1 MSSNTKD
8 GWTPKKRHISRT
20 LNFRVSKN
28 CMSVLL
34 NEIGV
39 NCACPGRDTM
49 RSPFLNLPSKSVAV
63 FCNSLSWYSPK
74 PRTLVS
80 LLTMP
85 RTLPPLANRLK
96 VSWSPVPAMSNTVR
110 AYAKVNFTL
119 DVLGNADGYHLIDS
133 LVCTIDLYDLVRAR
147 RRRDGEVRVTMRG
160 MPYPLPP
167 EKNNACHAAK
177 AFVARFA
184 TTGADILI
192 DKHIPVRAGLGGP
205 SSDAAAT
212 IFGICRYWNIDPS
225 DPRIESVAR
234 SIGADGPFFLY
245 GPPAYLDGAGDTVR
259 ELFRPLTGTPV
270 ALVKPAA
277 GGVSTPEAYRAFDA
291 DPQELPPLEP
301 LLEGL
306 RDHDETKIFAHVANN
321 LASASCSLNP
331 EMAEIL
337 AWVRTQPDVRAAN
350 ICGSGATVFAVC
362 NTQMAANAIAKAAL
376 ERGWWA
382 NAAKMEKS
390 GPYVAAG

>member
-1 MSSNTKD
+1 MTGAFLLVTAPAKINLYLGVHDETDERGYHRVDSVMTTLDLADVLAIAPAEELSVRTVPESDFPQMENTAYRAAVAM
-8 GWTPKKRHISRT
+8 GEAFGRTP
-20 LNFRVSKN
+20 
-28 CMSVLL
+28 
-34 NEIGV
+34 
-39 NCACPGRDTM
+39 
-49 RSPFLNLPSKSVAV
+49 
-63 FCNSLSWYSPK
+63 
-74 PRTLVS
+74 
-80 LLTMP
+80 
-85 RTLPPLANRLK
+85 
-96 VSWSPVPAMSNTVR
+96 
-110 AYAKVNFTL
+110 NFT
-119 DVLGNADGYHLIDS
+119 
-133 LVCTIDLYDLVRAR
+133 
-147 RRRDGEVRVTMRG
+147 
-160 MPYPLPP
+160 
-167 EKNNACHAAK
+167 
-177 AFVARFA
+177 
-184 TTGADILI
+184 ILI

-212 IFGICRYWNIDPS
+212 IFGICRYWSIDPS
-225 DPRIESVAR
+225 DPRIEQVAR
-234 SIGADGPFFLY
+234 SIGADVPFFLY

-259 ELFRPLTGTPV
+259 EIFRPLTGTPV

-321 LASASCSLNP
+321 LAPASCSLNP

-376 ERGWWA
+376 EHGWWA

>member
-1 MSSNTKD
+1 MT
-8 GWTPKKRHISRT
+8 GA
-20 LNFRVSKN
+20 F
-28 CMSVLL
+28 LL
-34 NEIGV
+34 V
-39 NCACPGRDTM
+39 TAP
-49 RSPFLNLPSKSVAV
+49 
-63 FCNSLSWYSPK
+63 
-74 PRTLVS
+74 
-80 LLTMP
+80 
-85 RTLPPLANRLK
+85 
-96 VSWSPVPAMSNTVR
+96 
-110 AYAKVNFTL
+110 AKVNLYLGVHNETDERGYHRVDSVMTTL
-119 DVLGNADGYHLIDS
+119 DLADVLAIAPAEELA
-133 LVCTIDLYDLVRAR
+133 VRTVPESDFPQEENTAYR
-147 RRRDGEVRVTMRG
+147 AAVAMGE
-160 MPYPLPP
+160 
-167 EKNNACHAAK
+167 
-177 AFVARFA
+177 AFGRTPAF
-184 TTGADILI
+184 TILI

-234 SIGADGPFFLY
+234 SIGADVPFFLY

>member
-1 MSSNTKD
+1 MTGAFLLVTAPAKINLYLGVHNETD
-8 GWTPKKRHISRT
+8 ERGYH
-20 LNFRVSKN
+20 RVD
-28 CMSVLL
+28 SVM
-34 NEIGV
+34 
-39 NCACPGRDTM
+39 T
-49 RSPFLNLPSKSVAV
+49 
-63 FCNSLSWYSPK
+63 
-74 PRTLVS
+74 
-80 LLTMP
+80 
-85 RTLPPLANRLK
+85 
-96 VSWSPVPAMSNTVR
+96 
-110 AYAKVNFTL
+110 TL
-119 DVLGNADGYHLIDS
+119 DLADVLAIAPAEELS
-133 LVCTIDLYDLVRAR
+133 VRTVPESDFPQEENTAYR
-147 RRRDGEVRVTMRG
+147 AAVAMGE
-160 MPYPLPP
+160 
-167 EKNNACHAAK
+167 
-177 AFVARFA
+177 AFGRTPAF
-184 TTGADILI
+184 TILI

-234 SIGADGPFFLY
+234 SIGADVPFFLY

-277 GGVSTPEAYRAFDA
+277 GGVSTPEAYRAFDT

-321 LASASCSLNP
+321 LAPASCSLNP